1 MKSLAIALL
10 LLVPPAAGQS
20 SVQPQVV
27 PGLTGAAA
35 QQAAGPA
42 ADHFLTLR
50 RSQASSGLAAQL
62 HTDWGVNFPNS
73 ASQGLHATQSVLATG
88 TRTTTGGDY
97 VYAPTAIPAGGACM
111 EMTTAYTPSGPS
123 LWAWDWCGGRD
134 RVGKLTRM
142 DSTFLSTYTTT
153 VNGQSA
159 YRVDIHRT
167 NASNNTWTAYL
178 FNVRTNV
185 WDTYYTSS
193 GTYDLPQFSF
203 GWNMF
208 EIYTT
213 SGAYCSTF
221 AGRRFESS
229 SVEVFANNAW
239 TPATP
244 ANSRPTHRTIPPG
257 TAYDCPSLT
266 FTLVHA
272 NDHWTAQVR

>member
-1 MKSLAIALL
+1 MRSLAIALL
-10 LLVPPAAGQS
+10 LLVPPAVGQS
-20 SVQPQVV
+20 QVV
-27 PGLTGAAA
+27 PGLTGVAA
-35 QQAAGPA
+35 QQAAEPA
-42 ADHFLTLR
+42 ADHFLALR
-50 RSQASSGLAAQL
+50 RSQALAAAQL
-62 HTDWGVNFPNS
+62 HTDWGINFPNS

-88 TRTTTGGDY
+88 TRTTSGGDY

-111 EMTTAYTPSGPS
+111 EMTTAYTPSGPD

-142 DSTFLSTYTTT
+142 DSTFLSTYTST

-193 GTYDLPQFSF
+193 GTYDLPQFAF

-221 AGRRFESS
+221 AGRTFESS
-229 SVEVFANNAW
+229 SVQVLANNAW
-239 TPATP
+239 TPAGT

-257 TAYDCPSLT
+257 SAYDCPSLT
-266 FTLVHA
+266 FTLLHP